1 MYADKVFCCH
11 GCRAVFEL
19 LTENGLDGFYKFDES
34 PRVRGRDATNAAGQ
48 YSYVDE
54 PAVRER
60 LVDFSDE
67 RLTRVTVH
75 LPAMH
80 CIACVWLLENLFRLK
95 PGVGRSQVN
104 FPLKE
109 VSISFDREAVRLSEV
124 FEMLAS
130 LGYEPDLRLSNL
142 EQTAKPSEPARL
154 WMQLGVA
161 AFAFGNIMLFSIAAY
176 FGLDSASGPG
186 FQKLTGLI
194 SLLLAIPVVLFS
206 AADYWRSAWASL
218 RQRLLNI
225 DVPIAAG
232 ILALFAES
240 VFEVAAGRG
249 AGYFDSLTGLLFFLL
264 CGRVFQ
270 QRTFD
275 RLAFDRDFRSFFPLS
290 AIRERD
296 GREERVALSQIR
308 PGDRLTIRNSELIPA
323 DARLVEGEAF
333 IDYSFVTG
341 ESEPVRKALGD
352 YLYAG
357 GRQAGGVLKIHTVKP
372 VSQGYLASLWNQ
384 ETFQKPGDGHS
395 LSTLTNRYSQR
406 FTVAVLAIAL
416 GSAAFWWAMNPAL
429 ALKAFTAVLIV
440 ACPCALALAAPFA
453 LGTAQRLLAMRR
465 VFVKN
470 PSVLERLAAANA
482 MVFDKTGTLTSGGS
496 RTTWHGLPLTGEES
510 RLLSSILRQSIH
522 PHAARLGSL
531 LAVAEPEPVSG
542 FVEMPGRGMAGW
554 VGGHDVSVGSTSWL
568 ESRGVSV
575 LPGADEGAAASRVH
589 VSVDRAHRGWFELAG
604 TVRPEM
610 AAVLSG
616 LSADYELA
624 LLSGDNDRDRERFA
638 RLFGPSAPLH
648 FKQRPLDKLTF
659 VRQLQD
665 GGKRVVMIG
674 DGLNDAGALKQ
685 SDVGVAVVEN
695 IGAFSPSSDVIL
707 PAEMVPQIGG
717 IARFSKAAVRVVH
730 ASFVISTVYNAVG
743 IAIAAR
749 GLLAPVICAILMP
762 LSSVTVVAF
771 ACLATRWLGNRI
783 LGKGDRVDNAGA
795 ADTRRSPEE
804 GAA

>member
-1 MYADKVFCCH
+1 M
-11 GCRAVFEL
+11 
-19 LTENGLDGFYKFDES
+19 ENGLTGFYQFEQS
-34 PRVRGRDATNAAGQ
+34 PRVRGRDALAAAGHFR
-48 YSYVDE
+48 YVDA

-60 LVDFSDE
+60 LIDFSDE
-67 RLTRVTVH
+67 RSARVTVH

-95 PGVGRSQVN
+95 PGLGRSQVN
-104 FPLKE
+104 FPRKE
-109 VSISFDREAVRLSEV
+109 VSISFDHKVVRLSEV
-124 FEMLAS
+124 FELLAS

-142 EQTAKPSEPARL
+142 DSSAKPAEPARL

-161 AFAFGNIMLFSIAAY
+161 AFAFGNIMLFSIASY

-206 AADYWRSAWASL
+206 AADYWRSAWTSL

-264 CGRVFQ
+264 CGRLFQ

-275 RLAFDRDFRSFFPLS
+275 RLTFDRDFRSFFPLS
-290 AIRERD
+290 AMREKD
-296 GREERVALSQIR
+296 GCEERIALSEIR
-308 PGDRLTIRNSELIPA
+308 PGDRLAIRNGELIPA
-323 DARLVEGEAF
+323 DARLVEGDAW

-357 GRQAGGVLKIHTVKP
+357 GRQAGGVLKIQTVKP
-372 VSQGYLASLWNQ
+372 VSQSYLASLWNQ
-384 ETFQKPGDGHS
+384 EIFQKPSDDQS

-416 GSAAFWWAMNPAL
+416 GSAAFWWAANPAL
-429 ALKAFTAVLIV
+429 ALNAFAAVLIV

-453 LGTAQRLLAMRR
+453 LGTAQRLLAMRS
-465 VFVKN
+465 VFLKN
-470 PSVLERLAAANA
+470 PSILERLAAANTL
-482 MVFDKTGTLTSGGS
+482 VFDKTGTLTSGAS
-496 RTTWHGLPLTGEES
+496 RTTWHGPSLTREET
-510 RLLSSILRQSIH
+510 RQLASILRQSIH
-522 PHAARLGSL
+522 PHAARLQSL
-531 LAVAEPEPVSG
+531 LAVADPEPVSG
-542 FVEMPGRGMAGW
+542 FVEMPGRGMAAS
-554 VGGHDVSVGSTSWL
+554 VNGHEVSIGSPSWL
-568 ESRGVSV
+568 ESRGLSL

-589 VSVDRAHRGWFELAG
+589 VGLDGAHRGWFELAG
-604 TVRPEM
+604 AIRPEIET
-610 AAVLSG
+610 VLAE
-616 LSADYELA
+616 LSTEHELV

-638 RLFGPSAPLH
+638 RLFGPAAPLH
-648 FKQRPLDKLTF
+648 FEQSPLDKLTF
-659 VRQLQD
+659 IRRLQD
-665 GGKRVVMIG
+665 GGKRVVMLG

-707 PAEMVPQIGG
+707 PAASVPDIGR
-717 IARFSKAAVRVVH
+717 ITRFAKASVSVVY
-730 ASFVISTVYNAVG
+730 ASFVISTLYNVVG

-749 GLLAPVICAILMP
+749 GLLAPVICAVLMP
-762 LSSVTVVAF
+762 LSSVSVVAF
-771 ACLATRWLGNRI
+771 ACLATRWLGDRI
-783 LGKGDRVDNAGA
+783 LGKADGINDSEAAWGRRNPPGKGA
-795 ADTRRSPEE
+795 A
-804 GAA
+804 